1 MEVLLSQTGDETPES
16 DYHIPATLSRLDS
29 RRHSSP
35 GIHSDGAFFI
45 PRVSSPIPIP
55 SVHAYDPASQ
65 EGLSSTPH
73 VISIGNGRHSPVMEF
88 FSREET
94 AVVETRHGFISVSRA
109 ISRTHS
115 RDGSISSIGSCSTIH
130 IVTGEETL
138 VEDLHVTQ
146 PVLSEHPNGDQLDGH
161 GRSHS
166 GASALTDSLNHHPG
180 SGPSSSHSTGGSRAA
195 EKTANGCSTSDYDYM
210 DLGFDTLDFAR
221 RGRPARSS
229 TDSVFTSDMGS
240 GEWRKAAAGSPKQRR
255 RRRSSLQVVS
265 ESVAAV
271 GPILTHAAI
280 GVFAVLFTGQQ

>member
-1 MEVLLSQTGDETPES
+1 MEVLLSQTEDEIPES
-16 DYHIPATLSRLDS
+16 DYHIPAALSRLDS

-45 PRVSSPIPIP
+45 PRVSSPIPIS
-55 SVHAYDPASQ
+55 SVRAYDSASQ
-65 EGLSSTPH
+65 EELSSTPH

-109 ISRTHS
+109 ISHTHS

-138 VEDLHVTQ
+138 VEDLHVAQ
-146 PVLSEHPNGDQLDGH
+146 PVSPEHPNGDQLDGH

-166 GASALTDSLNHHPG
+166 GDSATTDSLNHHPG
-180 SGPSSSHSTGGSRAA
+180 SGPGSSHSTGGSRAA
-195 EKTANGCSTSDYDYM
+195 EKTANGYSTSDYM

-229 TDSVFTSDMGS
+229 TDSVFTSDTGS
-240 GEWRKAAAGSPKQRR
+240 GEWRTAAAGSPKQRR